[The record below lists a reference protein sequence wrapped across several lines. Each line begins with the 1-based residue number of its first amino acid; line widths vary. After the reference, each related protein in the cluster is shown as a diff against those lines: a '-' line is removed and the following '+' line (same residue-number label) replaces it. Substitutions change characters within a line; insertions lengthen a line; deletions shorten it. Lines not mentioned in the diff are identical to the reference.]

1 MNYLKKIRL
10 NKERQEL
17 DKLIIDFL
25 NIGDY
30 VSESYEKLGKK
41 INVDANK
48 IKGVIDLLT
57 LAGIIEVI
65 YQTDD
70 YVFYKI
76 KEGINKN
83 EIIRRIQ
90 RK

>member
-30 VSESYEKLGKK
+30 VSGTYEKLGKK
-41 INVDANK
+41 INTDANK
-48 IKGVIDLLT
+48 IRGVIDLLR
-57 LAGIIEVI
+57 LAGIIEVL

-76 KEGINKN
+76 REGINKK
-83 EIIRRIQ
+83 EIIRGIQ
-90 RK
+90 HK